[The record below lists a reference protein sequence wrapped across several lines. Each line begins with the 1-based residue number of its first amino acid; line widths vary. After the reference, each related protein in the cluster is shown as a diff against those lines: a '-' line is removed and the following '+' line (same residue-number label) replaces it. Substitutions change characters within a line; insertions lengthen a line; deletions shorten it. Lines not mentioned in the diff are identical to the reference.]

1 MFGTH
6 SIIKDTTTYALSG
19 SAANS
24 SSVAIKNQG
33 GWTLGT
39 VRDIYMLYEKEGDHQ
54 LCWSNIGWIA
64 SGYLLVLRFQNQTF
78 GFKTPMSLKEY

>member
-39 VRDIYMLYEKEGDHQ
+39 VRDIYMLYEKEGDH
-54 LCWSNIGWIA
+54 
-64 SGYLLVLRFQNQTF
+64 
-78 GFKTPMSLKEY
+78 